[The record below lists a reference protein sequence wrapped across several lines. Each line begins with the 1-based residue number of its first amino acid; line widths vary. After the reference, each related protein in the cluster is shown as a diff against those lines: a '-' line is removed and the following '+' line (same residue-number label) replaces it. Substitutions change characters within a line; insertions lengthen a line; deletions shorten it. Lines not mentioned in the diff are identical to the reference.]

1 MRFPIQCY
9 DDFYKDPELVR
20 NYALQLPYGS
30 KGGVYPGLRTAELGE
45 YDKNFHNATTFKF
58 LSLCDDFDQPEY
70 EVLVET
76 YFQKIWRFSKDK
88 DDPLNVGWVHAD
100 TNTVLAGLVYLSP
113 EPDPNAGTTIYSMK
127 KDAIIP
133 KWMIKDPTVPDKSK
147 CFREVL
153 ASEIACPIDSI
164 KDYGNMIV
172 DNNNLFEPTVVI
184 KNKYNRM
191 IAYDGD
197 QHHGMTTC
205 RMDND
210 EDFRLTQVFFIKRI
224 ACPEDK
230 FPNVRCNRYGI

>member
-1 MRFPIQCY
+1 MRFPIQCF
-9 DDFYKDPELVR
+9 DDFYLDPKKVR
-20 NYALQLPYGS
+20 QYALDLPYDT
-30 KGGVYPGLRTAELGE
+30 KGGVYPGLRTTELRE
-45 YDKNFHNATTFKF
+45 YDENFHYVSVHKF
-58 LSLCDDFDQPEY
+58 LSMCDDFALPEV
-70 EVLVET
+70 EIGVET

-88 DDPLNVGWVHAD
+88 DDPINLGWVHAD

-113 EPDPNAGTTIYSMK
+113 DPDPAAGTTIYNLK
-127 KDAIIP
+127 KDAKIP
-133 KWMIKDPTVPDKSK
+133 EWMVKDPNVPDKSK

-164 KDYGNMIV
+164 KDYSRMIV

-205 RMDND
+205 WMDND
-210 EDFRLTQVFFIKRI
+210 EDFRLTQVFFVKNIT
-224 ACPEDK
+224 CSEGK
-230 FPNVRCNRYGI
+230 FPNWRCKRYGI